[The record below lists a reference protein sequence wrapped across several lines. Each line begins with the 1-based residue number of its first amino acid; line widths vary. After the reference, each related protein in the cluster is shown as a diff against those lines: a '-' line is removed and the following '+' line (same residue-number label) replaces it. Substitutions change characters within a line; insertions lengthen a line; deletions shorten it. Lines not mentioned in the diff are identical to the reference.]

1 MFRRNP
7 CAPRL
12 TAAPTRASFARTARR
27 LGLAALVT
35 ACALATGPATAQT
48 QAPKANQF
56 WWPDQL
62 DLSPLRQHAAESNP
76 LGPDFDYARA
86 FASLDLQALK
96 ADIKKALT
104 TSQAWWPADYG
115 HYGPF
120 FIRMAWH
127 SAGTYRTLDGRGG
140 ADGGHMRFE
149 PLNSWPDNANLDK
162 ARRLLWPV
170 KQKYGQKISWG
181 DLMVLT
187 GNVALESMGFQTYGF
202 AGGRAD
208 DWEPDLVYWG
218 PEQKLL
224 ADQRYSGDR
233 KLQKPLAA
241 VQMGLIY
248 VNPEGPNGKPDP
260 LAAAKDIRE
269 TFGRMAMNDEE
280 TVALI
285 AGGHTFGKAHGA
297 HKPDACVGADP
308 ASAPLEGA
316 WTVNPTAWTTNY
328 LDNLITFDWVQ
339 TKSPGGAIQW
349 IPSDPAAGKLV
360 PDAHEPGKRHA
371 PVMFTTDLAL
381 KFDPAYRPIVDRFR
395 KDPAAYRLAFAKAW
409 FKLTHRDLGPR
420 ARYLGAEV
428 PKDVLDW
435 QDPVPPVDHKLVDDR
450 DVKALR
456 AKIAATGLTVPE
468 LVRTGWAAAAS
479 FRGTDMRGG
488 ANGGRLRLAPQ
499 KDWAAN
505 TPAELQKVLPKLEAL
520 QAEFNKGAK
529 GGKKISMAD
538 LLVLAGNVG
547 VEQGAKKGR
556 YRRERA
562 LHPRPHR
569 RHAGPDGRGLVLRAG
584 THRRR
589 VPQLLRPR
597 QPALTGRGA
606 DRPRDPADLE
616 RARDDR
622 ARRRPARARRQRRG
636 LDAGC
641 VDRPP
646 GCVDHGLLREPAR
659 HEDQVAEIG
668 HRRGLRRGRPRD
680 GQTAVHGLARR
691 PRVRVARRAARHRR
705 GLRPGRWPGPVRQR
719 LREGLDQGDD
729 ARPLRSE
736 AQALRRSAPMRSMP
750 VTLAA
755 ALVLAPDLSARATP
769 VPPEPTAALLERGRT
784 AFEANCAPCH
794 GTAGDGA
801 GPTGRFLSP
810 RPRNYAKDAFKQGDG
825 VAQIFETLETGLV
838 GTAMASF
845 RTLPP
850 EDRWA
855 LAWYV
860 SHFRD
865 TPEGRRAGA
874 LLPTPAP
881 TSAAPPGTSPP

>member
-1 MFRRNP
+1 V
-7 CAPRL
+7 AATPRL
-12 TAAPTRASFARTARR
+12 DARR
-27 LGLAALVT
+27 KETCDVSTQPLRPPPDGGPDPCILRPNGPPPLGLAALVT

-308 ASAPLEGA
+308 ASAPVEAQGFGWQNKCGAGHGKDTVTSGLEGA

-547 VEQGAKKGR
+547 VEQGAKK
-556 YRRERA
+556 
-562 LHPRPHR
+562 
-569 RHAGPDGRGLVLRAG
+569 AGIDVS
-584 THRRR
+584 
-589 VPQLLRPR
+589 VPF
-597 QPALTGRGA
+597 T
-606 DRPRDPADLE
+606 
-616 RARDDR
+616 
-622 ARRRPARARRQRRG
+622 
-636 LDAGC
+636 
-641 VDRPP
+641 
-646 GCVDHGLLREPAR
+646 
-659 HEDQVAEIG
+659 
-668 HRRGLRRGRPRD
+668 
-680 GQTAVHGLARR
+680 
-691 PRVRVARRAARHRR
+691 
-705 GLRPGRWPGPVRQR
+705 PGRT
-719 LREGLDQGDD
+719 D
-729 ARPLRSE
+729 ATQ
-736 AQALRRSAPMRSMP
+736 AQTDVASFSAL
-750 VTLAA
+750 
-755 ALVLAPDLSARATP
+755 
-769 VPPEPTAALLERGRT
+769 EPTA
-784 AFEANCAPCH
+784 
-794 GTAGDGA
+794 DGFRNYYDRA
-801 GPTGRFLSP
+801 SP
-810 RPRNYAKDAFKQGDG
+810 RSPAEALIDRATLLTLSVPEMTALVGGLRALGANAGGSTLGVLTDRPGALTTDFFVNLLDMKTKWQKSATEGVYDG
-825 VAQIFETLETGLV
+825 VDRETGKPRYTASPVDLV
-838 GTAMASF
+838 FGSHAELRAIA
-845 RTLPP
+845 
-850 EDRWA
+850 EVYAQADGQDRFVKDFVK
-855 LAWYV
+855 AWTKV
-860 SHFRD
+860 TMLDRFEVKPKR
-865 TPEGRRAGA
+865 
-874 LLPTPAP
+874 
-881 TSAAPPGTSPP
+881 